1 MNVPAG
7 RFFCPRPPLLWLVP
21 SKNFTRTPSFLL
33 IIENKEM
40 IHSVLALL
48 CATLLFAP
56 SPAGAGFLCDG
67 GGLLFSRNG
76 RYFAA
81 GWGGQIQT
89 ISFGTFNDKKFY
101 KSISMPRGQCLFG
114 LSPDGKTLAASY
126 GTGQEL
132 LRLSMGGEILSNTA
146 VPQGALTS
154 VSPSFR
160 YAATTETLANGS
172 DVYRIY
178 RLSGGQF
185 SPLYVLADQSEKGWG
200 LFSPGDKYLAY
211 HFSRLNKDGRVA
223 GSFVNMLELKTGKS
237 AVSFQFKEDP
247 LSQISALAFS
257 PDGKLFAYGS
267 VSGETRVVA
276 VPGWAPAKTLRDR
289 GHTVRSIYFSTAHMA
304 VLYGS
309 GTVKVYRLPGFET
322 VYAKDYEKSPH
333 AINFTANGK
342 ELGVLFLNGRVSFVP
357 LASGKPSP
365 KN

>member
-1 MNVPAG
+1 MRA
-7 RFFCPRPPLLWLVP
+7 
-21 SKNFTRTPSFLL
+21 
-33 IIENKEM
+33 
-40 IHSVLALL
+40 VLALFCAAFFSAPAPACAGHL
-48 CATLLFAP
+48 CTAAGLFF
-56 SPAGAGFLCDG
+56 SPDG
-67 GGLLFSRNG
+67 G
-76 RYFAA
+76 YFVS
-81 GWGGQIQT
+81 GWGETPQT
-89 ISFGTFNDKKFY
+89 ISFGTVKDKKFH
-101 KSISMPRGQCLFG
+101 KSISLPRGQCLFG

-132 LRLSMGGEILSNTA
+132 LKLSMRGEILSNTA
-146 VPQGALTS
+146 VPQGGLTS
-154 VSPSFR
+154 VSPGFR
-160 YAATTETLANGS
+160 YAATTELLANGS

-185 SPLYVLADQSEKGWG
+185 SPLYVLADQSEKGWAI
-200 LFSPGDKYLAY
+200 FSPGDKYLAY
-211 HFSRLNKDGRVA
+211 YFGRLNKEGRVA

-237 AVSFQFKEDP
+237 AVSFQFKKDP
-247 LSQISALAFS
+247 LSPISALAFS

-276 VPGWAPAKTLRDR
+276 VPGWAPVKTLRDR

-322 VYAKDYEKSPH
+322 VYAKDYEKIPH

-342 ELGVLFLNGRVSFVP
+342 ELGVLFLNGRASFVP
-357 LASGKPSP
+357 LAGGKPSP